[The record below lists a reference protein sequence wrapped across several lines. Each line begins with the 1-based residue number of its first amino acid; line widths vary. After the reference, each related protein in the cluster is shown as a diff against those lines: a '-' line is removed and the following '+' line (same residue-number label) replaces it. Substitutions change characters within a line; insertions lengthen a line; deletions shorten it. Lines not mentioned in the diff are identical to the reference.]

1 MTSPGLPLKQRHVE
15 GAQDERRP
23 QVGSHRPSDDTSAEG
38 VQHDGKEQEARPR
51 GHVGDIGDP
60 QAVEA
65 AFVRH
70 EKTRPLGFIL
80 SGPPLS
86 SLALRPGDSLTAL

>member
-1 MTSPGLPLKQRHVE
+1 MTSPGLPLEQRHVE

-23 QVGSHRPSDDTSAEG
+23 QVGSHRPSDDASAEG

-60 QAVEA
+60 QAV
-65 AFVRH
+65 
-70 EKTRPLGFIL
+70 
-80 SGPPLS
+80 GPVHLEIPVLCQNS
-86 SLALRPGDSLTAL
+86 ALLN